1 MFFGKTNKNYLN
13 KHNSLM
19 FNGYQ
24 INKGTVFKYTNNN
37 ILSQP
42 DRSKNYYKQ
51 SQLLDRYNIVVNNP
65 SIKILNRNTD
75 FRKKYYGYDVNK
87 KKNDSFYDEVENET
101 IIKHDIIPLKNNII
115 TTQNTIKEGEK
126 EKSLDPNKNT
136 KYEIDKEI
144 KTNLSFDR
152 WQSSNDVFNH
162 IKEVEKKL
170 NLLKTN
176 MENQKIEYE
185 KKEHEKIEYEKKEHE
200 KIEYEKKEHEK
211 KITLKHNPLKREHP
225 YKKITQTFI
234 EGDNVQICWTPNKW
248 VDGVID
254 EITIGGLYYVRHM
267 TERENNY
274 DAEMTWTRS
283 LVNSEQIR
291 RK

>member
-1 MFFGKTNKNYLN
+1 
-13 KHNSLM
+13 M

>member
-1 MFFGKTNKNYLN
+1 MFFGETNKNYLN

-200 KIEYEKKEHEK
+200 K

>member
-200 KIEYEKKEHEK
+200 K